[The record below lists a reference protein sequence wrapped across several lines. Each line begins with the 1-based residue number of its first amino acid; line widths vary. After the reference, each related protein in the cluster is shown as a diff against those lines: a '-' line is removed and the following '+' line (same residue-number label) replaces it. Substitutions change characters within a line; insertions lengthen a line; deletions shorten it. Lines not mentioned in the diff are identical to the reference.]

1 MKPNY
6 IIKNRELKKNLF
18 TEIYAL
24 TKRLYL
30 QIIRRPSTFIAGMIQ
45 PLLWLLLFGSLFQNI
60 PVDLFTKN
68 LKYEQFLSPGII
80 IFTSFNGSVNAG
92 LPLIFDREFGFLN
105 RILISPLISKDSL
118 LISSLIYIN
127 TITILQTTTIII
139 FNIFIL
145 HNNEIIHYLQFILP
159 IIILITN
166 SIASISICTAFI
178 VPGHIEFL
186 ALLLLVNLPTLF
198 SSTALAPLSFMPY
211 WLQILACL
219 NPITYAIEILRYTH
233 LNYSNFNLSTQ
244 IIKTVWFNFSVNDSI
259 LILILINIMSFI
271 LVKYIIQYKY
281 E

>member
-1 MKPNY
+1 MEPNY
-6 IIKNRELKKNLF
+6 IIKKKQLKQNLL

-80 IFTSFNGSVNAG
+80 IFTSFNGSINAG

-118 LISSLIYIN
+118 LISSLISIN
-127 TITILQTTTIII
+127 TITIIQTLTIII

-145 HNNEIIHYLQFILP
+145 NSNQVIYSINFIIP
-159 IIILITN
+159 IIILITT

-198 SSTALAPLSFMPY
+198 SSTALAPLAFMPY

-219 NPITYAIEILRYTH
+219 NPITYAIEILRYICFNH
-233 LNYSNFNLSTQ
+233 SKFNLSTE

-259 LILILINIMSFI
+259 LILILINIISFI
-271 LVKYIIQYKY
+271 SVKYIIQYKY

>member
-1 MKPNY
+1 MEPNY
-6 IIKNRELKKNLF
+6 IIKKQIITRNLIV
-18 TEIYAL
+18 EIYAL
-24 TKRLYL
+24 TKRLCL
-30 QIIRRPSTFIAGMIQ
+30 QILRRPSTFIASMLQ

-80 IFTSFNGSVNAG
+80 IFTSFNGSINAG

-118 LISSLIYIN
+118 LISSLISIN

-145 HNNEIIHYLQFILP
+145 HSNQIIYSINFIIP
-159 IIILITN
+159 VIILITT

-219 NPITYAIEILRYTH
+219 NPITYAIEIIRYIC
-233 LNYSNFNLSTQ
+233 LNNSKFNLSTE
-244 IIKTVWFNFSVNDSI
+244 IIKTVWFNFNVNDSI
-259 LILILINIMSFI
+259 LILIFINIISFI